1 MTSETRGL
9 LLCAFI
15 SPCSTIKIL
24 SLGLIS
30 PSFIPLYTLLNGL
43 GLILITCK
51 MALPSGVTVARDRAT
66 HNYLSRFSI
75 ASDVQLLTTYKT
87 IDHELSYFVSDKSNG
102 TPKYLLSRHHGN
114 RYIFTGFLCKGIFA
128 VKYVLIQ
135 HMYPVKVCHS

>member
-1 MTSETRGL
+1 MQCSHGSQKLCKSKNLVCFEGDDVEVSKLTSETWGL

-15 SPCSTIKIL
+15 STYSIIKIP

-43 GLILITCK
+43 GLIFITCK

-75 ASDVQLLTTYKT
+75 ASDLQLLTIYKT
-87 IDHELSYFVSDKSNG
+87 IDHELSYFASD
-102 TPKYLLSRHHGN
+102 
-114 RYIFTGFLCKGIFA
+114 
-128 VKYVLIQ
+128 
-135 HMYPVKVCHS
+135 

>member
-1 MTSETRGL
+1 MQCSHGSQKLCKCKNVACFEGDDVEESKLTSETWEM

-15 SPCSTIKIL
+15 SPRSIIKIL

-43 GLILITCK
+43 GLILFTCK

-87 IDHELSYFVSDKSNG
+87 IDHELSYFASD
-102 TPKYLLSRHHGN
+102 
-114 RYIFTGFLCKGIFA
+114 
-128 VKYVLIQ
+128 
-135 HMYPVKVCHS
+135 